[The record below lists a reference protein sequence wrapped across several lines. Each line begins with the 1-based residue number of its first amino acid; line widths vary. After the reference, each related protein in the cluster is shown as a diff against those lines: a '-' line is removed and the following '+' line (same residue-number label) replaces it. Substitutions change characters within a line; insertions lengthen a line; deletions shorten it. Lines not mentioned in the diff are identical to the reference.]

1 MPNFLYLTIH
11 EFARAIVR
19 ERVWEREKAAEVAA
33 CARMRFA
40 TKVAVWDGI
49 ESRETETKGR
59 IRGKGRRKRYLLL
72 VEESGFE
79 NANSLQPSFR
89 LFVRIREI
97 QDFRWRGKGEGK
109 ERERKVSDE
118 SAHGIV
124 PDIHGERSRWKRRH
138 RRRMRDREERDNE
151 TVLYYVPGDGSSLSL
166 FILSFHQSMFLSVYI
181 LYIHR

>member
-1 MPNFLYLTIH
+1 M
-11 EFARAIVR
+11 
-19 ERVWEREKAAEVAA
+19 AA

-59 IRGKGRRKRYLLL
+59 IRGKGRRKRYLPL

-97 QDFRWRGKGEGK
+97 QDFRWRSKREGK

-166 FILSFHQSMFLSVYI
+166 HLIFPSIDVSFCIYTIYTPVAFAFG
-181 LYIHR
+181 